1 MLAPTLPLEEN
12 TMAVKVAIN
21 GFGRIGRNV
30 LRAIIESGRTDIEVV
45 AINDLGP
52 VETNAHLLRFD
63 SVHGRFPATVTTT
76 ETTID
81 VGRGPMQ
88 VTAIRNPADLPW
100 SDVDVVLECTGIFTS
115 KEACQAHLDNGSSR
129 VLISAPGKDA
139 DKTIVF
145 GVNDKTLTSKDIV
158 VSNAS
163 CTTNCLSPVVK
174 VLNDAIGI
182 NKGFMTTI
190 HSYTGDQPTLDTM
203 HKDLY
208 RARAAALSMIPTST
222 GAAKAV
228 GLVLPELNGKLDGV
242 AIRVPTP
249 NVSVVDLTF
258 EASRATTVEEVN
270 AAIIAA
276 ADGPLKG
283 ILGYT
288 DLPLVSS
295 DFNHDPHSSIFHLDQ
310 TKVLDGNM
318 VRILTWYDNEWGF
331 SNRMSDTAV
340 AMGKLI

>member
-1 MLAPTLPLEEN
+1 
-12 TMAVKVAIN
+12 MAVKVAIN

-63 SVHGRFPATVTTT
+63 SVHGRFPGTVTTT

-81 VGRGPMQ
+81 AGTGPID

-100 SDVDVVLECTGIFTS
+100 GHVDVVLECTGIFTS
-115 KEACQAHLDNGSSR
+115 KEACQAHLDNGASR

-139 DKTIVF
+139 DKTIVY
-145 GVNDKTLTSKDIV
+145 GVNHDVLTADDLI

-182 NKGFMTTI
+182 TKGFMTTI

-258 EASRATTVEEVN
+258 EASRSTTVEEVN
-270 AAIIAA
+270 NAIVAA

-283 ILGYT
+283 VLAYT
-288 DLPLVSS
+288 DLPMVSS

-310 TKVLDGNM
+310 TKVLDGTM

-331 SNRMSDTAV
+331 SNRMADTAV
-340 AMGKLI
+340 ARGKLI